1 MTMNVLG
8 QNKTTEKQ
16 VNEPAVSGQS
26 GAQSG
31 GQTEGQWG
39 APNSAG
45 VSIASSI
52 SFQNVCYAYHKT
64 LVLNGVTLEAAPGE
78 ILCLL
83 GPSGSGKTTLLRI
96 AAGLEVPDSGTVQI
110 DNQVVDG
117 DGVHVET
124 EQRGIGLVFQ
134 DFALF
139 PHLTILDNV
148 KFGLAQ
154 LSRKDATTQA
164 NRMLE
169 RVGMLKYADVY
180 PDQISGGEQQRVALA
195 RALAPRPQIVLMD
208 EPFSGLDARLRDTI
222 RAETVELLRDTRST
236 AIIVTHD
243 PEEALRVAD
252 HIALMKDGNLVQFGP
267 CEELYHSPNSL
278 FSAQFFSEVNIFQ
291 HVVKAGMVDTLLGE
305 LKAKEFSDGDLV
317 NICVRLSDLNLKP
330 AKAES
335 EGVAQIRS
343 RRFMGVVELIE
354 LGIDGRLD
362 PVRVRIRAGEL
373 DKDARYVRL
382 SADKQKIMMFSA

>member
-1 MTMNVLG
+1 MSVLG
-8 QNKTTEKQ
+8 QNKTMDVQ
-16 VNEPAVSGQS
+16 VGKTASGQTSGQS
-26 GAQSG
+26 A
-31 GQTEGQWG
+31 GQWG

-52 SFQNVCYAYHKT
+52 SFQNVCYAYHET
-64 LVLNGVTLEAAPGE
+64 LVLSGVTLEAAPGE

-96 AAGLEVPDSGTVQI
+96 AAGLEVPDTGTVKI
-110 DNQVVDG
+110 DNLLVDG

-154 LSRKDATTQA
+154 LNRKDATTQA

-169 RVGMLKYADVY
+169 RVGMLQYAGVY

-222 RAETVELLRDTRST
+222 RADTVELLRDTRST

-252 HIALMKDGNLVQFGP
+252 RIALMKDGNLVQFGR
-267 CEELYHSPNSL
+267 CEELYHRPNSL
-278 FSAQFFSEVNIFQ
+278 FSAQFFSEVNIFK
-291 HVVKAGMVDTLLGE
+291 HTVKTGMVDTPLGKF
-305 LKAKEFSDGDLV
+305 KAKGFSDGDLV
-317 NICVRLSDLNLKP
+317 NICVRLSDLDLK
-330 AKAES
+330 AATVEG

-354 LGIDGRLD
+354 LGIDGRLE
-362 PVRVRIRAGEL
+362 PVRVRIRAGSL
-373 DKDARYVRL
+373 DKDVRYVRL
-382 SADKQKIMMFSA
+382 SSDMQKIMIFSA

>member
-1 MTMNVLG
+1 MAMNVLG
-8 QNKTTEKQ
+8 QETITDKQ
-16 VNEPAVSGQS
+16 VDEAAASGP
-26 GAQSG
+26 SG
-31 GQTEGQWG
+31 GQSDGQWG

-45 VSIASSI
+45 VSIASSL
-52 SFQNVCYAYHKT
+52 SFQNISYAYHKT

-96 AAGLEVPDSGTVQI
+96 AAGLEIPDSGTVQI
-110 DNQVVDG
+110 DNRVVDG
-117 DGVHVET
+117 EGVHVQT

-148 KFGLAQ
+148 KFGLTQ
-154 LSRKDATTQA
+154 LNRKDATTQA

-169 RVGMLKYADVY
+169 RVGMLQYANVY

-291 HVVKAGMVDTLLGE
+291 HTVKAGMVDTPLGK
-305 LKAKEFSDGDLV
+305 LKVKDFSDGDLV
-317 NICVRLSDLNLKP
+317 NVCVRLSDLSLKT
-330 AKAES
+330 AKAEG

-354 LGIDGRLD
+354 LGIGGRLD
-362 PVRVRIRAGEL
+362 PVRVRIRAGRL
-373 DKDARYVRL
+373 DKDARYVNL
-382 SADKQKIMMFSA
+382 IADKQKIMMFSA